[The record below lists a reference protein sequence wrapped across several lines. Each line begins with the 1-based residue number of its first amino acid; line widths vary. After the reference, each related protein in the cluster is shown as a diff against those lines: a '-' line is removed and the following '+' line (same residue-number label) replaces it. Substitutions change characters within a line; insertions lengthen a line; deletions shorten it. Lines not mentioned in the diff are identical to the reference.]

1 MLSMVILGA
10 CGQSGIAGLA
20 AGRRHRRLFQRPG
33 DFLRTMVHRGVSVVR
48 KRNIVP
54 FLRRELAPGL
64 HHLLAPDAGP
74 GQAGD
79 KEEHQE
85 QRDPEADHPV
95 KRTPH
100 RPAAAANR
108 GDQGRAPARI
118 ARPPHVKPCGD
129 QHHAEGC
136 CDLDHPVTGDTEQE
150 VAVNVVEEVI
160 PAAAAGKLRQNGGCV
175 GIDGDHGRL
184 AVKIDAEDGGEIC
197 GAGGHILPER
207 AAGNGGQCGIGLGR
221 DGLGNRLRLNRDA
234 FAVAAVDI
242 SDPGHGHAGDGQH
255 GEEGND
261 IEPGIEMPA
270 PCRKIEFIGACMH
283 GGLRRRTGGIDRDHQ
298 SLL

>member
-1 MLSMVILGA
+1 MI
-10 CGQSGIAGLA
+10 
-20 AGRRHRRLFQRPG
+20 
-33 DFLRTMVHRGVSVVR
+33 HRGVSFVR

-79 KEEHQE
+79 KEEDQE

-118 ARPPHVKPCGD
+118 ARPPHVKPGGD
-129 QHHAEGC
+129 QHHAEGGR
-136 CDLDHPVTGDTEQE
+136 DLKHPVAGDAEHE
-150 VAVNVVEEVI
+150 VAVNVVEEII
-160 PAAAAGKLRQNGGCV
+160 PAAAAGEFSENGRGV
-175 GIDGDHGRL
+175 GVDRDHGRL
-184 AVKIDAEDGGEIC
+184 AVEIDAEDGGEI
-197 GAGGHILPER
+197 GGTGGDILPER
-207 AAGNGGQCGIGLGR
+207 AAGNGRQRRIGLHR
-221 DGLGNRLRLNRDA
+221 DGLGDRLRLNRDA
-234 FAVAAVDI
+234 FAVTAVDI
-242 SDPGHGHAGDGQH
+242 GDPGHGHAGDGQH

-270 PCRKIEFIGACMH
+270 PCREIEFIGACRRS
-283 GGLRRRTGGIDRDHQ
+283 GLHRRTGGIDRDHQ